1 MATLLVLLKSKYFKW
16 FLLGVVIVLLVTL
29 SGVKVYNSGYTDGEN
44 HIKLQ
49 LVEQQEKFDDQRRML
64 NLRIQDLA
72 KQTQQD
78 LNKIEDKKVVTREKV
93 YVYSTKHSG
102 STNVVD
108 DEWLRIYN
116 DSLPE

>member
-1 MATLLVLLKSKYFKW
+1 MATLLVLLQSKYFKW
-16 FLLGVVIVLLVTL
+16 FIVGVASILLVTI
-29 SGVKVYNSGYTDGEN
+29 SGVKIYDSGYTNGEN
-44 HIKLQ
+44 HIKAQ
-49 LVEQQEKFDDQRRML
+49 LVEQQEKFDDQRRLL

-78 LNKIEDKKVVTREKV
+78 LNNIEEKKVVTREKV

-102 STNVVD
+102 STATVD

-116 DSLPE
+116 NSLPE